1 MMEYRIVSHKKSDSL
16 NRSSE
21 ENLVLLWGKYSV
33 ASFLIEGSSDWSG
46 VVLRTLEIVL
56 RKDSFPTVF
65 EAVWRRERASER
77 GEEEV
82 PARRFAGSRGRYL
95 EEMWGVTGRMEF
107 AKRRQTGHK
116 SSP

>member
-1 MMEYRIVSHKKSDSL
+1 MSHKKSDSL

-33 ASFLIEGSSDWSG
+33 ASFLIEGSKDGSG
-46 VVLRTLEIVL
+46 VVLRMLIVL

-65 EAVWRRERASER
+65 EADWRRDRASER
-77 GEEEV
+77 GEEAV
-82 PARRFAGSRGRYL
+82 PVSRFAGSRCANL
-95 EEMWGVTGRMEF
+95 EEMCGIAGRMEF
-107 AKRRQTGHK
+107 AKRRHTGHK

>member
-1 MMEYRIVSHKKSDSL
+1 MSHKKSDSL

-33 ASFLIEGSSDWSG
+33 ASFLIEGSRDGFG
-46 VVLRTLEIVL
+46 VVLRMLEIVL

-65 EAVWRRERASER
+65 EADWRRDRVSER
-77 GEEEV
+77 GEGEAV
-82 PARRFAGSRGRYL
+82 SRFAGSTGRNL
-95 EEMWGVTGRMEF
+95 EELWEVAGRMEF
-107 AKRRQTGHK
+107 AKRRHTGHK